1 MGHFVEGIRDVV
13 EVACVETGDGDTSV
27 HGHVD
32 GVLLTEFVDLVFV
45 ETSESEHAD
54 LVNDVAPVVFVAESL
69 ELVTKTVSH
78 CVHAA

>member
-1 MGHFVEGIRDVV
+1 MGHFVEGIGDVV

-78 CVHAA
+78 